1 MSPEN
6 IRICVGGGVGWRK
19 DRKKKK
25 NHVPSLIQNQSPLID
40 LQSTIDKSI
49 VFFNGV
55 SLGKQTPFTG
65 RLHAQE

>member
-1 MSPEN
+1 MSPEKTYGS
-6 IRICVGGGVGWRK
+6 VGGAGWGGEK
-19 DRKKKK
+19 TGKKKK
-25 NHVPSLIQNQSPLID
+25 HVPSLIQNQSPLID

-55 SLGKQTPFTG
+55 SLGKHTPFTG